1 MKYIKWIVKSL
12 LIAIILLFITNISLR
27 FVNINVPINI
37 YTITLVTIFKVPAII
52 VLIIFYLL

>member
-1 MKYIKWIVKSL
+1 MKYLKWIVKSL
-12 LIAIILLFITNISLR
+12 LIATLLLYLTNISLR
-27 FVNINVPINI
+27 FANINVPINI